1 MYCLDCGTKIEEGQT
16 ACPQCGLSVEEINE
30 RLAAATEMLLYAETG
45 MDASHKTMKL
55 PPVVERTYKD
65 KDGNELDP
73 SKKIDASSLPSSVDE
88 LPRIGSDDPFIT
100 VPIKRVV
107 DEYANVI
114 ADVDNTPKVYKQKEE
129 KTSRFKK
136 PLKIAL
142 IIIIVSLLCVLGY
155 LIYDYLDKE
164 RAQQRQQTQQQEEL
178 KAQEQAEISAQ
189 MRDLKTYQELDHYY
203 EMALVSYD
211 KVENA
216 VTSFEGSYQSSK
228 KEIRAQKAEEAQQ
241 VTEEIEQLKSDL
253 DQAMTTLEVTQ
264 ASPYAGQYQKIQ
276 ELYTDLITRMTVINQ
291 CWEKSVASDHP
302 KSDAKAILAPLSQD
316 IKNGKSASMTSFVV
330 HKDEAKP
337 VYLGEDQ
344 QSQNQLNYTR

>member
-16 ACPQCGLSVEEINE
+16 ACPHCGLSVEEINE

-45 MDASHKTMKL
+45 MDTAHKTMKL
-55 PPVVERTYKD
+55 PPVTERTYKD

-129 KTSRFKK
+129 RSSRFKK

-142 IIIIVSLLCVLGY
+142 IIIIVLLLCVLGY

-164 RAQQRQQTQQQEEL
+164 QGAQREQAQQQEEL
-178 KAQEQAEISAQ
+178 KAQEQAEINAQ

-211 KVENA
+211 NVEKA

-228 KEIRAQKAEEAQQ
+228 KDVRVQKADEAKRLA
-241 VTEEIEQLKSDL
+241 EEIEQLKTDL
-253 DQAMTTLEVTQ
+253 DQAMTTLEVTPV
-264 ASPYAGQYQKIQ
+264 SPYADQYQKIQ
-276 ELYTDLITRMTVINQ
+276 ALYTDLITRMSVINQ
-291 CWEKSVASDHP
+291 CWEKSVSSEHP
-302 KSDAKAILAPLSQD
+302 KADAKAILAPLTQD
-316 IKNGKSASMTSFVV
+316 IKNGKSASMASFVA

-344 QSQNQLNYTR
+344 AS

>member
-1 MYCLDCGTKIEEGQT
+1 MYCLDCGTKIEEGQK
-16 ACPQCGLSVEEINE
+16 ACPHCGLSVEEINE

-73 SKKIDASSLPSSVDE
+73 SKKIDVSSLPSSVDE

-155 LIYDYLDKE
+155 LVYDYLDKE
-164 RAQQRQQTQQQEEL
+164 HAQQRQQTQQQEEL
-178 KAQEQAEISAQ
+178 KAQEQAEISTQ

-203 EMALVSYD
+203 EMALVSYSN
-211 KVENA
+211 VEKA

-228 KEIRAQKAEEAQQ
+228 KETRVQKAEEAKQ
-241 VTEEIEQLKSDL
+241 VTEEIEQLRSDL

-276 ELYTDLITRMTVINQ
+276 ALYTDLITRMTVINQ
-291 CWEKSVASDHP
+291 CWEKSIASDHP
-302 KSDAKAILAPLSQD
+302 KSDAKAILAPLTQD
-316 IKNGKSASMTSFVV
+316 IKNGKSASMTSFTA

-337 VYLGEDQ
+337 IYLGEDQ
-344 QSQNQLNYTR
+344 QS